1 MERLQKFLSAAG
13 VASRRKAE
21 ELIRQGKV
29 TVNGERAVLGARIQP
44 HRDIVRVEGKI
55 VTPEKKVYLIL
66 FKPRGVVTTRRDP
79 QGRMTVMDLIGNTG
93 ATIHPVGRL
102 DYDTEGLLLLT
113 NDGDLTYKLTHPRFN
128 INKTYRVLVA
138 GRPTEQALKLLR
150 RGLLLEDGWTAPA
163 RVNVLERRNEKTWVE
178 MTIHEGRNRQVR
190 RMWAELGYPVLQL
203 RRTKFA
209 FLTLGQLK
217 PGEYRYLSRAEV
229 KQLRALVEGK
239 R

>member
-1 MERLQKFLSAAG
+1 M
-13 VASRRKAE
+13 
-21 ELIRQGKV
+21 
-29 TVNGERAVLGARIQP
+29 
-44 HRDIVRVEGKI
+44 
-55 VTPEKKVYLIL
+55 
-66 FKPRGVVTTRRDP
+66 
-79 QGRMTVMDLIGNTG
+79 
-93 ATIHPVGRL
+93 
-102 DYDTEGLLLLT
+102 
-113 NDGDLTYKLTHPRFN
+113 
-128 INKTYRVLVA
+128 
-138 GRPTEQALKLLR
+138 LR
-150 RGLLLEDGWTAPA
+150 RGLFLEDGWTAPA

-217 PGEYRYLSRAEV
+217 PGEYRYLSGAEV